1 MPKKLLLFILLNA
14 IATFLIGLILL
25 LLGYN
30 IYFNELFYNNREMY
44 LIFSIITDL
53 GDIIIYI
60 LIITSLWFAYD
71 KRFAKYLALSLLL
84 GGAYANGVLKDVFQD
99 PRPWTHRDVT
109 DYGFP
114 SGHSQS
120 SVTVYGYLAYNLR
133 KKNKVLAWIFIGIA
147 YLVAISRI
155 IIGVH
160 DIHDIWGGLLFG
172 MFFLTLFIIIEP
184 RASEIIKTLSLPL
197 KSLIVIIVPLI
208 LFFIALLLFP
218 VSKSDYGIYCGALIG
233 LGLGY
238 LIESEKIQYDPT
250 ILTNKQKI
258 INLIIGLVLTFALY
272 MLLSLIPLESQIW
285 DLIQFFILSF
295 LLTTLI
301 PWIFIKIQ
309 K

>member
-1 MPKKLLLFILLNA
+1 M
-14 IATFLIGLILL
+14 
-25 LLGYN
+25 
-30 IYFNELFYNNREMY
+30 
-44 LIFSIITDL
+44 
-53 GDIIIYI
+53 
-60 LIITSLWFAYD
+60 
-71 KRFAKYLALSLLL
+71 
-84 GGAYANGVLKDVFQD
+84 
-99 PRPWTHRDVT
+99 
-109 DYGFP
+109 
-114 SGHSQS
+114 
-120 SVTVYGYLAYNLR
+120 
-133 KKNKVLAWIFIGIA
+133 
-147 YLVAISRI
+147 AISRV

-184 RASEIIKTLSLPL
+184 RASEIIKPLSLPL
-197 KSLIVIIVPLI
+197 KSIIAIIVPLI

-218 VSKSDYGIYCGALIG
+218 VSESDYGIYCGALIG